1 MVYTITCN
9 YRPGVDEDE
18 RPWNENKDCGDFR
31 STIDFTV
38 LNDDVEMNDE
48 INYVDGII
56 VQYVQKSCLVDIY
69 HPTGQGVS
77 KTLNTSDEIYNYTSG
92 NVKYMN
98 YNYLEYFEVK
108 NGISVVGDQFGNG
121 PICKYEG
128 NEPIIDDEEDMS
140 EGEIVQNGF
149 AVFIPEPMASNIKNG
164 NIKNGNI
171 KNGNINISWNHSD
184 DTPANGLPMID
195 FNSQIWEQIFAVR
208 ESNVFVHSVNIK
220 WKYLNI
226 IQKERSNSYI
236 DNCNINPQITNIQQ
250 MGGKRKI
257 KKAKKTK
264 RTKRTKKRK
273 Q

>member
-38 LNDDVEMNDE
+38 LNEDVEMNDE

-56 VQYVQKSCLVDIY
+56 VQYIQKSCLVDIY

-121 PICKYEG
+121 PICEYEG
-128 NEPIIDDEEDMS
+128 NEPIIDDEQDMS
-140 EGEIVQNGF
+140 QGEIVQNGF

-164 NIKNGNI
+164 
-171 KNGNINISWNHSD
+171 NISWNHSD

-257 KKAKKTK
+257 KKVKKTK
-264 RTKRTKKRK
+264 RTKRTKRTK

>member
-9 YRPGVDEDE
+9 YRSGVDEDE

-38 LNDDVEMNDE
+38 LNEDVEMNDE

-56 VQYVQKSCLVDIY
+56 VQYIQKSCLVDIY

-77 KTLNTSDEIYNYTSG
+77 KTLNTSDEIYNYTGG

-128 NEPIIDDEEDMS
+128 NEPIIDDEQDMS
-140 EGEIVQNGF
+140 EGEIIQNGF
-149 AVFIPEPMASNIKNG
+149 ASFYTGTNG
-164 NIKNGNI
+164 K
-171 KNGNINISWNHSD
+171 
-184 DTPANGLPMID
+184 
-195 FNSQIWEQIFAVR
+195 
-208 ESNVFVHSVNIK
+208 
-220 WKYLNI
+220 
-226 IQKERSNSYI
+226 
-236 DNCNINPQITNIQQ
+236 
-250 MGGKRKI
+250 
-257 KKAKKTK
+257 
-264 RTKRTKKRK
+264 
-273 Q
+273 

>member
-38 LNDDVEMNDE
+38 LNEDVEMNDE

-56 VQYVQKSCLVDIY
+56 VQYIQKSCLVDIY

-92 NVKYMN
+92 NVPYMN

-121 PICKYEG
+121 PICEYEG
-128 NEPIIDDEEDMS
+128 NEPIIDDEQDMS
-140 EGEIVQNGF
+140 QGEIVQNGF

-164 NIKNGNI
+164 
-171 KNGNINISWNHSD
+171 NISWNHSD

>member
-38 LNDDVEMNDE
+38 LNEDVEMNDE

-121 PICKYEG
+121 PICEYEG
-128 NEPIIDDEEDMS
+128 NEPIIDDEQDMS
-140 EGEIVQNGF
+140 QGEIVQNGF

-164 NIKNGNI
+164 
-171 KNGNINISWNHSD
+171 NISWNHSD

-208 ESNVFVHSVNIK
+208 QSNVFVHSVKIN

-236 DNCNINPQITNIQQ
+236 DNCNTDPQIINIQQ

-257 KKAKKTK
+257 KKRKKTK
-264 RTKRTKKRK
+264 KTKRTKKRK

>member
-1 MVYTITCN
+1 MDYTITCN

-38 LNDDVEMNDE
+38 LNDDVEMNDK

-56 VQYVQKSCLVDIY
+56 VQYIQKSCSVDIY

-121 PICKYEG
+121 PICEYEG
-128 NEPIIDDEEDMS
+128 NEPIIDDEQDMS
-140 EGEIVQNGF
+140 QGEIVQNGF
-149 AVFIPEPMASNIKNG
+149 AVFIP
-164 NIKNGNI
+164 
-171 KNGNINISWNHSD
+171 
-184 DTPANGLPMID
+184 
-195 FNSQIWEQIFAVR
+195 FFA
-208 ESNVFVHSVNIK
+208 
-220 WKYLNI
+220 
-226 IQKERSNSYI
+226 
-236 DNCNINPQITNIQQ
+236 
-250 MGGKRKI
+250 
-257 KKAKKTK
+257 
-264 RTKRTKKRK
+264 
-273 Q
+273 